1 MITNLYAKYLLA
13 DRLNKVAEKAGVTVH
28 YIRVYD
34 APSTEVFLQV
44 GHPEGWGNESNER
57 AAIALLDAMSE
68 LQLER
73 NDGLIY
79 LTGVSNGLKF
89 KFYTG
94 EGSCQLVQVGT
105 RTLPA
110 EPAKPE
116 REEPIYEKRCID
128 ELAAVAP

>member
-13 DRLNKVAEKAGVTVH
+13 DRLNNVAEKAGVTVH
-28 YIRVYD
+28 YIRVDD

-44 GHPEGWGNESNER
+44 GHPKGWGNESNER
-57 AAIALLDAMSE
+57 AAIALLDTLPE

-73 NDGLIY
+73 SDGLIY
-79 LTGVSNGLKF
+79 LSGMSLGVTF
-89 KFYTG
+89 KFYAG
-94 EGSCQLVQVGT
+94 EGSCELVQVGT

-116 REEPIYEKRCID
+116 REEPVFEKRCID
-128 ELAAVAP
+128 ELAAVTK